1 MRSKSLDVKRIVYL
15 ALFTALVVVL
25 QFIPIRFGAFELAL
39 SVPVIVVGAAVC
51 GIGAG
56 AWLGFVFGFVVLF
69 LPGTTAFLSFSII
82 GTVVT
87 VILKGALAGL
97 TAGIVYRAIESKNR
111 YIAVVVAAVVAT
123 FVNTLVFIIGSLI
136 FFDYDIATVIGIFVS
151 LNFLVELLLNMV
163 LVPTIYRIINIKKG

>member
-1 MRSKSLDVKRIVYL
+1 MRNKSLDVKRIVYL

>member
-1 MRSKSLDVKRIVYL
+1 MRSKSIDVKKIVYL

-69 LPGTTAFLSFSII
+69 LPGTSAFLSFNLF
-82 GTVVT
+82 GTILT
-87 VILKGALAGL
+87 VILKGALAG
-97 TAGIVYRAIESKNR
+97 TFAGIVYRALEWKNR
-111 YIAVVVAAVVAT
+111 YIAVVVAAAVAT
-123 FVNTLVFIIGSLI
+123 FVNTLVFVIGSLI
-136 FFDYDIATVIGIFVS
+136 FFESDIATVITVFVS
-151 LNFLVELLLNMV
+151 INFLVELVLNMV
-163 LVPTIYRIINIKKG
+163 LVPTVYRIINIKKG

>member
-1 MRSKSLDVKRIVYL
+1 MRNKSLDVKRIVYL

-111 YIAVVVAAVVAT
+111 YIAVVIAAVVAT